1 MARAPLSD
9 GIRAIPPGT
18 TMGDDMTDQ
27 DDPRQTPGVDM
38 QAPQTVTPPPVTPPA
53 SPASGGGSSG
63 HRGTVLWGITLIIV
77 GGLLLVSQFV
87 PGIALWRY
95 WPLIIVAIGVRQA
108 LGPTSG
114 SWSIKH
120 AVDGLVTIAF
130 GLVFL
135 GQMLGYLGWNVWLNI
150 LHLWPLLL
158 VSIGL
163 EVAGKGLRSEAVRAL
178 GGIVVIGGLAYG
190 ALVMTP
196 TGSWMPLV
204 PVTGESE
211 AFEWSEAHNRRV
223 TEGEAVIRGGVGR
236 LTVSEGRDLATA
248 EGRSPLESEF
258 EVAVDGDTADV
269 EIGAGTGVWVPT
281 ADEVRLDVT
290 LDREVTWDITVDAG
304 VSHYDIDL
312 RELRVRSLSLNAGVS
327 EGTVTLGSSQ
337 SSGLGGAVPA
347 DVDAGVSALT
357 IRVPDGDHVRVSM
370 SSGLSGMT
378 TRGTWTSSR
387 EGDTRVYESE
397 GFRDSGTYWDIDITS
412 GIGSVT
418 VEYY

>member
-1 MARAPLSD
+1 M
-9 GIRAIPPGT
+9 
-18 TMGDDMTDQ
+18 
-27 DDPRQTPGVDM
+27 
-38 QAPQTVTPPPVTPPA
+38 
-53 SPASGGGSSG
+53 
-63 HRGTVLWGITLIIV
+63 LWGITLIIV

-108 LGPTSG
+108 LGPASG

-135 GQMLGYLGWNVWLNI
+135 GQMLGYLGWNVWMNI
-150 LHLWPLLL
+150 LRLWPLLL

-178 GGIVVIGGLAYG
+178 GGLVVIGGLAYG

-204 PVTGESE
+204 PVTGEAE

-223 TEGEAVIRGGVGR
+223 TEGVAVIRAGVGQ

-258 EVAVDGDTADV
+258 EVVVDGDTADV

-281 ADEVRLDVT
+281 TDEARLDVT
-290 LDREVTWDITVDAG
+290 LDREGTWDITVDAG

-347 DVDAGVSALT
+347 EVDAGVSALT

>member
-1 MARAPLSD
+1 MR
-9 GIRAIPPGT
+9 
-18 TMGDDMTDQ
+18 
-27 DDPRQTPGVDM
+27 
-38 QAPQTVTPPPVTPPA
+38 APQTVTPPPATPYAPA
-53 SPASGGGSSG
+53 ALSGGGGSVGGRS
-63 HRGTVLWGITLIIV
+63 GTVLWGITLIIV

-108 LGPTSG
+108 LGPTVG

-120 AVDGLVTIAF
+120 AVDGLVTIAI

-135 GQMLGYLGWNVWLNI
+135 GQMLGYLGWNVWMNI
-150 LHLWPLLL
+150 LRLWPLLL

-178 GGIVVIGGLAYG
+178 GGLVVIGGLAYG

-258 EVAVDGDTADV
+258 EVVVDGDTADV

-281 ADEVRLDVT
+281 TDEARLDVT
-290 LDREVTWDITVDAG
+290 LDREVTWDITADAG

-357 IRVPDGDHVRVSM
+357 IRVPGGDHVRVSM